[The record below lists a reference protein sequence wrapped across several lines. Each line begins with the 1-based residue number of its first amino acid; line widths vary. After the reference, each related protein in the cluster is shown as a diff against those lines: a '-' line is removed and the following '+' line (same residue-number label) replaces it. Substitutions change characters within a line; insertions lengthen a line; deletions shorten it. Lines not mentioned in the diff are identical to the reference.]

1 MTQKQSPSSWYHGA
15 ATGDMMVYHSSCCLA
30 LTGGGAAV
38 REIRDMYDRGEIDL
52 VQRRNGLKFDYIAVK
67 RRKPA
72 KIALE
77 NTFRWMEERF

>member
-1 MTQKQSPSSWYHGA
+1 
-15 ATGDMMVYHSSCCLA
+15 MMVYHSSCCLA

-72 KIALE
+72 KIALK